1 MTPRPVIAAS
11 VRKHA
16 ITDTDMIH
24 AYRNPIRAF
33 ELDEGLTMLVG
44 PDPAGNMLEVG
55 VVAGDPSPV
64 IVHAMRARPRFLQQN
79 QERGDQ

>member
-1 MTPRPVIAAS
+1 MAPRPVAAAS
-11 VRKHA
+11 ARKHGV
-16 ITDTDMIH
+16 TDADMIH

-44 PDPAGNMLEVG
+44 PDRAGNLLEVG

-64 IVHAMRARPRFLQQN
+64 IVHAMRARPRFLSRE